1 MHSVPQIGFSARP
14 HVIHVVLSQQRAR
27 VSKLNCFDSHLQ
39 SVARMVRRKQ
49 QNPKALLGPPESRQV
64 DADVSNG
71 LTAALPAQQSR
82 SRPGGPAVAQKNLTV
97 LTNVRSLDDNLL
109 PLRHLQIDC
118 KNLRTSLTA
127 STQPSLCLS
136 ITPEPG
142 DIDIAWNVSSSTSQ
156 DPRILSVS
164 QGQQCSAL
172 RPQCT
177 AAIARKRTAMIL
189 QGTIYAATR
198 LAAEGFISLLHL
210 GRLAV
215 QLVQADQSEHSG
227 LCVSLHTSAL
237 EVDQILGNKVL

>member
-1 MHSVPQIGFSARP
+1 MEFYHFHVGHPASVNMDMSTCIFQHFPQPSDDQLHSASEWFQCPTSCNSCCAQSTTSSCVEVELCRRTPA
-14 HVIHVVLSQQRAR
+14 
-27 VSKLNCFDSHLQ
+27 

-71 LTAALPAQQSR
+71 LIPALPAQQSR

-118 KNLRTSLTA
+118 KDLRTLLTA

-142 DIDIAWNVSSSTSQ
+142 DLGIAWNVTSSTSQ

-164 QGQQCSAL
+164 QGQQCSPAAL
-172 RPQCT
+172 
-177 AAIARKRTAMIL
+177 
-189 QGTIYAATR
+189 
-198 LAAEGFISLLHL
+198 
-210 GRLAV
+210 
-215 QLVQADQSEHSG
+215 QA
-227 LCVSLHTSAL
+227 
-237 EVDQILGNKVL
+237 